1 MIQRIPNGDGRV
13 EPALSALDG
22 YVKAI
27 IRYRHLFWR
36 LQEVPKWCRVRRR
49 ESFAH
54 GTQEQSRREPDIDL
68 GGEQGRHMEYLA
80 YQAQARQLFTE
91 MVTGRESRLDLG
103 RAALLIA
110 SEEYP
115 GLDILRYVAR
125 LEAMAAAVRPVVGAT
140 DAPQEQVEHLNTYLF
155 VERGFRGNTQGY
167 YDPRN
172 SFLNDVL
179 DRKLGIPITI
189 SVVYMEVGRRVGM
202 PLQGV
207 GMPGHFLV
215 KYPHPEAD
223 IYIDPFN
230 KGQILSRQG
239 CEELLQQVYGEPVPF
254 EESFLAP
261 VTKKQI
267 LARILMNLKAIYL
280 HIKHHRK
287 ALATVERLLLIQ
299 PDAEQE
305 MKDRATL
312 RNLIGMLN

>member
-1 MIQRIPNGDGRV
+1 
-13 EPALSALDG
+13 
-22 YVKAI
+22 
-27 IRYRHLFWR
+27 
-36 LQEVPKWCRVRRR
+36 
-49 ESFAH
+49 
-54 GTQEQSRREPDIDL
+54 
-68 GGEQGRHMEYLA
+68 MEYLA

-91 MVTGRESRLDLG
+91 MVTGGESRLDLG

-155 VERGFRGNTQGY
+155 VERGFRGNTQEY

-207 GMPGHFLV
+207 GMPGHFIM
-215 KYPHPEAD
+215 KYAD
-223 IYIDPFN
+223 AEGDLFIDPFS
-230 KGQILSRQG
+230 KGRILSRQA
-239 CEELLQQVYGEPVPF
+239 CEDLLQDVYGEPVPF
-254 EESFLAP
+254 QETFLAP

-267 LARILMNLKAIYL
+267 LSRILMNLKAIYVHTKDYL
-280 HIKHHRK
+280 K
-287 ALATVERLLLIQ
+287 ALSIVERQLIIQ
-299 PDAEQE
+299 PNTEQE
-305 MKDRATL
+305 VKDRAAL
-312 RNLIGMLN
+312 RNLIAMLN

>member
-1 MIQRIPNGDGRV
+1 M
-13 EPALSALDG
+13 
-22 YVKAI
+22 K
-27 IRYRHLFWR
+27 H
-36 LQEVPKWCRVRRR
+36 
-49 ESFAH
+49 
-54 GTQEQSRREPDIDL
+54 
-68 GGEQGRHMEYLA
+68 LA

-91 MVTGRESRLDLG
+91 MVTGQESRLDLG

-125 LEAMAAAVRPVVGAT
+125 LEAMAAAVRPAVGTA
-140 DAPQEQVEHLNTYLF
+140 DDPQEQIEHLNTYLF
-155 VERGFRGNTQGY
+155 IERGFRGNMQDY

-179 DRKLGIPITI
+179 DRKMGIPITI

-207 GMPGHFLV
+207 GMPGHFIV
-215 KYPHPEAD
+215 KYVCPEAD

-230 KGQILSRQG
+230 NGRVLSRQA

-254 EESFLAP
+254 QDSFLAP
-261 VTKKQI
+261 VSKKQI

-280 HIKHHRK
+280 HIKHPRK
-287 ALATVERLLLIQ
+287 ALAVVERLLLIQ